1 LMRPGTNPLFT
12 ELAAKGHTTL
22 IGLWQQ
28 VTVQAATQAYT
39 NVFLIAGA
47 LTLLGAILAAVL
59 LPTGN
64 PAARQK

>member
-1 LMRPGTNPLFT
+1 
-12 ELAAKGHTTL
+12 
-22 IGLWQQ
+22 
-28 VTVQAATQAYT
+28 VQAATQAYA

-64 PAARQK
+64 PAHAQGSG